1 MEINLYK
8 NNSIPRRL
16 SNTRENFGGNNLK
29 QGQCDLSV
37 TESRISYKLK
47 EISSSQR
54 TEFLMM
60 AIDSVEM
67 ALSQEKVE
75 SISKRRQNIFSMQE
89 VSIKDLAK
97 LLGTLSSTALAALPA
112 PLYISCLQR
121 QQIHNLYLVSLCKVE
136 LNW

>member
-29 QGQCDLSV
+29 QGQYDLSV

-60 AIDSVEM
+60 AIDSVE
-67 ALSQEKVE
+67 LSQEKVE
-75 SISKRRQNIFSMQE
+75 SISKRRKNIFSMQE

-112 PLYISCLQR
+112 TLYISYLQR
-121 QQIHNLYLVSLCKVE
+121 QQIHNLCLVPLCKVE

>member
-16 SNTRENFGGNNLK
+16 SNTRENFGGNDLK

-97 LLGTLSSTALAALPA
+97 LLGTLSSAALAALPA
-112 PLYISCLQR
+112 PLYIRYLQR

>member
-8 NNSIPRRL
+8 NNSIHRRL

-29 QGQCDLSV
+29 QGQYDLSV

-60 AIDSVEM
+60 AIDSVE
-67 ALSQEKVE
+67 LSQEKVE
-75 SISKRRQNIFSMQE
+75 SISKRR
-89 VSIKDLAK
+89 
-97 LLGTLSSTALAALPA
+97 
-112 PLYISCLQR
+112 
-121 QQIHNLYLVSLCKVE
+121 
-136 LNW
+136 